1 MEKRNQVIDQDWEN
15 AWLFGNDQKTEV
27 NYDFM
32 APMTN
37 VSCAVSPSAPC
48 LCPEDYTKKM
58 IEMYKNTKL
67 EVKQ

>member
-1 MEKRNQVIDQDWEN
+1 MEKRNQVIDQDAVN
-15 AWLFGNDQKTEV
+15 AELFGNDQKAGI

-37 VSCAVSPSAPC
+37 VECAVSPSAPC
-48 LCPEDYTKKM
+48 LLPQDHTKKM